1 MAHPSV
7 EGRDRKHERRRER
20 AALSAKAERNI
31 SLSTEGRC
39 GAAELG
45 GESIFSIPNSESESQ
60 G

>member
-1 MAHPSV
+1 MAYPSM
-7 EGRDRKHERRRER
+7 EGRDRKHERRHER
-20 AALSAKAERNI
+20 ADFSAKAKRNI

-45 GESIFSIPNSESESQ
+45 GKSIFSIPKSESESQ